1 MVGSFVS
8 SSWLPQTLEIY
19 ATFFVLLKIISLRVF
34 FFFFFCFLILILEL
48 VFRIGVENEN

>member
-34 FFFFFCFLILILEL
+34 FFFFLILILEL
-48 VFRIGVENEN
+48 VFRIGVGNEN